1 MTWVHC
7 TIDIWAW
14 GVRRLQGMALR
25 FCKGTG
31 SFALW
36 SACEH
41 RALRSRGSILTG
53 QWGLLGANLS
63 ACVWWEIW
71 KLHRVTFVTFNIL
84 GLSGVRWQK
93 ILTKAHPHQGLTEHI
108 ERPGGYRCRLDRTA
122 FSMCTEQTKF
132 RLPVG
137 TETALFDPKWTG
149 SLCSV
154 IVATP
159 FRISGTLGDASKHAF
174 RAVALVML
182 RAKLADRHLASDHY
196 CSDWWPRYKPLIFN
210 NGVQIAFPPP
220 TRTERLWTSLDLNMS
235 EMKCWFWVDR
245 SSRLG
250 LLLWSCQDN
259 QGTKS
264 SYQPRSSRI
273 QGGGRF
279 ASRPCL
285 RTLIGGEHLRMRLFW
300 KCRALC

>member
-1 MTWVHC
+1 MHC

-14 GVRRLQGMALR
+14 GVRRLQGIALR

-71 KLHRVTFVTFNIL
+71 KLHRVAFVTFNIL
-84 GLSGVRWQK
+84 ATSWVCQESIRWQK

-108 ERPGGYRCRLDRTA
+108 ERPGGYRCRLERTA

-182 RAKLADRHLASDHY
+182 GAKLADRHLASDH
-196 CSDWWPRYKPLIFN
+196 
-210 NGVQIAFPPP
+210 
-220 TRTERLWTSLDLNMS
+220 
-235 EMKCWFWVDR
+235 
-245 SSRLG
+245 
-250 LLLWSCQDN
+250 
-259 QGTKS
+259 
-264 SYQPRSSRI
+264 
-273 QGGGRF
+273 
-279 ASRPCL
+279 
-285 RTLIGGEHLRMRLFW
+285 
-300 KCRALC
+300 

>member
-1 MTWVHC
+1 
-7 TIDIWAW
+7 
-14 GVRRLQGMALR
+14 MALR

-71 KLHRVTFVTFNIL
+71 KLHRVAFVTFNIL
-84 GLSGVRWQK
+84 ATSWVCQESIRWQK

-108 ERPGGYRCRLDRTA
+108 ERPGGYRCRLERTA

-182 RAKLADRHLASDHY
+182 GAKLADRHLASDH
-196 CSDWWPRYKPLIFN
+196 
-210 NGVQIAFPPP
+210 
-220 TRTERLWTSLDLNMS
+220 
-235 EMKCWFWVDR
+235 
-245 SSRLG
+245 
-250 LLLWSCQDN
+250 
-259 QGTKS
+259 
-264 SYQPRSSRI
+264 
-273 QGGGRF
+273 
-279 ASRPCL
+279 
-285 RTLIGGEHLRMRLFW
+285 
-300 KCRALC
+300 